1 MIIETNHIRT
11 IFVVDDESVV
21 TDALSAAV
29 EAMGF
34 SARCFSS
41 ASEFIEFIKSYVVSG
56 PVCLIADVQMPETS
70 GIELLEQLV
79 ALGKTFPVI
88 LMTGGGGTVLRG
100 EAEQLG
106 AAAFLEKPFRSA
118 HLQEVIAKVL

>member
-1 MIIETNHIRT
+1 
-11 IFVVDDESVV
+11 
-21 TDALSAAV
+21 
-29 EAMGF
+29 
-34 SARCFSS
+34 
-41 ASEFIEFIKSYVVSG
+41 
-56 PVCLIADVQMPETS
+56 MPETS

-79 ALGKTFPVI
+79 TLGKKFPVI
-88 LMTGGGGTVLRG
+88 LMTGGGGTMLRG

>member
-1 MIIETNHIRT
+1 MVVETNHIRT

-34 SARCFSS
+34 SARCFPS
-41 ASEFIEFIKSYVVSG
+41 ASEFIEFIKSYAASG

-79 ALGKTFPVI
+79 TLGKKFPVI
-88 LMTGGGGTVLRG
+88 LMTGGGGTMLRG